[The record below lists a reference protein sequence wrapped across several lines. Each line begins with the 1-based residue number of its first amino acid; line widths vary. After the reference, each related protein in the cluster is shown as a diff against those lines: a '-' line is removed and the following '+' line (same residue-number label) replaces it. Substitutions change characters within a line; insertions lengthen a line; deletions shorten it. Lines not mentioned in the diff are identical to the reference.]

1 MGENSAG
8 GSAVVTCRWLVL
20 RLDAPL
26 MSFGG
31 VAIDQVGPV
40 RDFPATSMLT
50 GLIGNAFGW
59 HWSDSVAHQTMQDR
73 LVFAA
78 LCEREGV
85 PLTDTQNALL
95 NKNDKSWTTYG
106 KPEGRDGG
114 AKSYEAPRR
123 RLRDYHADS
132 SVIVVLRLDQPSES
146 PTLDAVASALDRPA
160 RPLFLGRKPC
170 LPSRPLL
177 DREPIRWIIAETAHE
192 ALCKVPCEGRKLRGL
207 WPLGQGPDKGDGID
221 RVVDLADMRN
231 WRTGLHVGSRQIVE
245 GRISPVTS
253 E

>member
-1 MGENSAG
+1 
-8 GSAVVTCRWLVL
+8 
-20 RLDAPL
+20 

-40 RDFPATSMLT
+40 RDFPAASMLT

-59 HWSDSVAHQTMQDR
+59 HWSDSAAHQTLQDR

-78 LCEREGV
+78 RREREGV
-85 PLTDTQNALL
+85 LLTDTQNAQIA
-95 NKNDKSWTTYG
+95 KADKGWTTYG
-106 KPEGRDGG
+106 VPEGRGG
-114 AKSYEAPRR
+114 ASYDAPHR
-123 RLRDYHADS
+123 RLRDYQADL
-132 SVIVVLRLDQPSES
+132 SVTVVLRLHRAIVA
-146 PTLDAVASALDRPA
+146 PTLDALAEAFDRPA

-177 DREPIRWIIAETAHE
+177 AKEPARWVTGKTAYE
-192 ALCKVPCEGRKLRGL
+192 SLCNVPGEGRKLRGL
-207 WPLGQGPDKGDGID
+207 WPVGQGPEQGDGID
-221 RVVDLADMRN
+221 RVMDLADMRN
-231 WRTGLHVGSRQIVE
+231 WRTGLHGGSRQVVE

>member
-1 MGENSAG
+1 M
-8 GSAVVTCRWLVL
+8 TCRWLVL

-40 RDFPATSMLT
+40 RDFPAASMLT

-59 HWSDSVAHQTMQDR
+59 HWSDSAAHQTMQDR

-78 LCEREGV
+78 RREREGV
-85 PLTDTQNALL
+85 LLTDTQNAQIA
-95 NKNDKSWTTYG
+95 KADKGWTTYG
-106 KPEGRDGG
+106 VPEGRGG
-114 AKSYEAPRR
+114 ASYDAPHR
-123 RLRDYHADS
+123 RLRDYQADL
-132 SVIVVLRLDQPSES
+132 SVTVVLRLHRGTVA
-146 PTLDAVASALDRPA
+146 PTLDALAEAFDRPA
-160 RPLFLGRKPC
+160 RPLFLGCKPC

-177 DREPIRWIIAETAHE
+177 AKEPARWVTGETAYE
-192 ALCKVPCEGRKLRGL
+192 SLCKVPGEGRKLRGL
-207 WPLGQGPDKGDGID
+207 WPMGQGPEQGDGID
-221 RVVDLADMRN
+221 RVMDLADMRN
-231 WRTGLHVGSRQIVE
+231 WRTGLHGGSRQVVE

>member
-1 MGENSAG
+1 M
-8 GSAVVTCRWLVL
+8 TCRWLVL

-31 VAIDQVGPV
+31 VVIDQVGPV
-40 RDFPATSMLT
+40 RDFPAASMLT

-59 HWSDSVAHQTMQDR
+59 HWSDGAAHQTMQDR

-78 LCEREGV
+78 RREREGV
-85 PLTDTQNALL
+85 LLTDTQNAQLA
-95 NKNDKSWTTYG
+95 KADKGWTTYG
-106 KPEGRDGG
+106 VPEGRGG
-114 AKSYEAPRR
+114 ASYDAPHR
-123 RLRDYHADS
+123 RLRDYQADL
-132 SVIVVLRLDQPSES
+132 SVTVVLRLHRATVA
-146 PTLDAVASALDRPA
+146 PTLDALAEAFDRPA

-177 DREPIRWIIAETAHE
+177 AKEPARWVTGETAYE
-192 ALCKVPCEGRKLRGL
+192 ALCKVPGEGRKLRGL
-207 WPLGQGPDKGDGID
+207 WPVGQGPEQGDGID
-221 RVVDLADMRN
+221 RVMDLADMRN
-231 WRTGLHVGSRQIVE
+231 WRTGLHGGSRQVVE

>member
-1 MGENSAG
+1 M
-8 GSAVVTCRWLVL
+8 TCRWLVL

-31 VAIDQVGPV
+31 VAVDQVGPV
-40 RDFPATSMLT
+40 RDFPAASMLT

-59 HWSDSVAHQTMQDR
+59 HWSDSTAHQEMQDR
-73 LVFAA
+73 LVFATRV
-78 LCEREGV
+78 EREGIL
-85 PLTDTQNALL
+85 LTDTQNAWL
-95 NKNDKSWTTYG
+95 DKADKGWTTYG

-114 AKSYEAPRR
+114 SKTYDTPHR
-123 RLRDYHADS
+123 RLRDYHADL
-132 SVIVVLRLDQPSES
+132 SVTVVLRLDRPSAF
-146 PTLDAVASALDRPA
+146 PTLDAVADAFDRPA

-177 DREPIRWIIAETAHE
+177 EKEPVRWITGETAYE
-192 ALCKVPCEGRKLRGL
+192 SLRRVPGEDRKLRGL
-207 WPLGQGPDKGDGID
+207 WPVGQGPDKGDGID

-231 WRTGLHVGSRQIVE
+231 WHTGLHVGSRQVVE

-253 E
+253 K

>member
-1 MGENSAG
+1 M
-8 GSAVVTCRWLVL
+8 TCRWLVL

-40 RDFPATSMLT
+40 RDFPAASMLT

-59 HWSDSVAHQTMQDR
+59 HWSDSAVHQTMQDR

-78 LCEREGV
+78 RREREGV
-85 PLTDTQNALL
+85 LLTDTQNAQIA
-95 NKNDKSWTTYG
+95 KADKGWTTYG
-106 KPEGRDGG
+106 VPEGRGG
-114 AKSYEAPRR
+114 ASYDAPHR
-123 RLRDYHADS
+123 RLRDYQADL
-132 SVIVVLRLDQPSES
+132 SVTVVLRLHRATVA
-146 PTLDAVASALDRPA
+146 PTLDALAEAFDRPA

-177 DREPIRWIIAETAHE
+177 AKEPTRWVTGETAYE
-192 ALCKVPCEGRKLRGL
+192 SLCRVPGEGRKLRGL
-207 WPLGQGPDKGDGID
+207 WPVGQGPEQGDGID
-221 RVVDLADMRN
+221 RVMDLADMRN
-231 WRTGLHVGSRQIVE
+231 WRTGLHGGSRQVVE